1 MSLLPAYI
9 SALRRKARLASTMEP
24 EIDSHDRVFDL
35 VPPRTS
41 DTVTADENAE
51 PEKSAEPDQ
60 RSEAA
65 ASSRSLHPVTMT
77 DLTRLSID
85 NDGRLYW
92 DGKPVEVRRSILMSR
107 AQVIGAIVIGAFV
120 VIGAIAAAIQGS
132 TAVRDWAC
140 RLGWTQSYCALP
152 DAYPQQRS
160 TDIPA

>member
-51 PEKSAEPDQ
+51 PDQ
-60 RSEAA
+60 RSEAT
-65 ASSRSLHPVTMT
+65 ASSRSVHPVTMT

-107 AQVIGAIVIGAFV
+107 AQVIGASVIGAFV

-132 TAVRDWAC
+132 AAVRDWAC